1 VTSPESR
8 LVSATR
14 RFSHAIAE
22 GDGISVIAAVEDA
35 EAARA
40 AESQRAEALVVSGD
54 PAVVRE
60 ATALPILW
68 RAEAS
73 LERAAQV
80 ADAVILTLSNE
91 EGVEIPEQQ
100 RHQQALA
107 LGLDCAVE
115 ARSEEE
121 LQRAL
126 ELLDP
131 EIFLLTPPP
140 GDADERLEA
149 VLELLAEVPAGK
161 LAIADLAVTTEHEVQ
176 ELERAGV
183 DAVIV
188 HAADVSPLVGDA
200 PPEV

>member
-1 VTSPESR
+1 VTTPESR
-8 LVSATR
+8 FVSATR

-54 PAVVRE
+54 PALVRE

-68 RAEAS
+68 RAAVG
-73 LERAAQV
+73 LERAAQA
-80 ADAVILTLSNE
+80 ADAVVLSLSDEDGE
-91 EGVEIPEQQ
+91 EISEQQ

-188 HAADVSPLVGDA
+188 HAADVSPLVGEA

>member
-1 VTSPESR
+1 
-8 LVSATR
+8 VSSTR

-40 AESQRAEALVVSGD
+40 AESQRAEALVVSCD
-54 PAVVRE
+54 PALVRE
-60 ATALPILW
+60 ATSLPILW
-68 RAEAS
+68 RAEVS
-73 LERAAQV
+73 LEQAAQA
-80 ADAVILTLSNE
+80 ADALVLSLSDE
-91 EGVEIPEQQ
+91 EDDEIPEQR

-131 EIFLLTPPP
+131 EIFLLNPPP
-140 GDADERLEA
+140 GVADERLEA

>member
-1 VTSPESR
+1 VTGG
-8 LVSATR
+8 R

-35 EAARA
+35 AAAQA
-40 AESQRAEALVVSGD
+40 AEAQRAEALIVRRD
-54 PAVVRE
+54 PAAVRQ
-60 ATALPILW
+60 ASALPILW
-68 RAEAS
+68 RGESTFAKAAE
-73 LERAAQV
+73 V
-80 ADAVILTLSNE
+80 ADAVTVVVPEDE
-91 EGVEIPEQQ
+91 EDHPALERQHEE
-100 RHQQALA
+100 ALA

-115 ARSEEE
+115 VRSEEE

-131 EIFLLTPPP
+131 EIFLLAPPP
-140 GDADERLEA
+140 GPAADRLEA
-149 VLELLAEVPAGK
+149 VLDLLAEVPAGK
-161 LAIADLAVTTEHEVQ
+161 LAIADLAVTTEDEVH

-188 HAADVSPLVGDA
+188 HADDVSPLVGDA